1 MIKVAQTCDHWPIWR
16 DNNYRESISS
26 KFDRIVKQVC
36 LKKKIITYVK
46 DERSNLNGMINALKF
61 VVVKVMVWRKVFKVV
76 VLVMFFQ
83 GMPNMARQ
91 MRKYARISNMF
102 LLNLHKKICKSAL
115 QGPFFLER
123 ASNSGK
129 RLVLKLVYA

>member
-1 MIKVAQTCDHWPIWR
+1 L
-16 DNNYRESISS
+16 

-46 DERSNLNGMINALKF
+46 NERSNLNGMINALKF
-61 VVVKVMVWRKVFKVV
+61 VVVKVIVWRKVFKVV